1 MLNVEKFVYEMFVIN
16 EVYRREKRE
25 IGINNIYKYFKV
37 SRNCVILCFLGVLL
51 NLILKDDC
59 FQFCLEEEGCKLV
72 GYMKDNLQIC
82 YMNFEN
88 RKDVG
93 KFFFCGK
100 VDIVLWDYYEKIKFI
115 DYFLIFSKMIVKVLV
130 VRLDYFVVLKMY
142 IGDDN

>member
-59 FQFCLEEEGCKLV
+59 F
-72 GYMKDNLQIC
+72 
-82 YMNFEN
+82 
-88 RKDVG
+88 
-93 KFFFCGK
+93 
-100 VDIVLWDYYEKIKFI
+100 
-115 DYFLIFSKMIVKVLV
+115 
-130 VRLDYFVVLKMY
+130 
-142 IGDDN
+142 